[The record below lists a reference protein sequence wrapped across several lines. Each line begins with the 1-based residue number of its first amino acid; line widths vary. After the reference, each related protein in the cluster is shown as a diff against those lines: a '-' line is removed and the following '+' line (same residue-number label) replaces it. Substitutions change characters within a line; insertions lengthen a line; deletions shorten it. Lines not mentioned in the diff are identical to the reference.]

1 MSNPISLN
9 VTGLDTE
16 SIMTSLM
23 AVESQPLTRLKN
35 QQAELLQKKTAWNT
49 VKSQI
54 DKVIEKIASL
64 TKAASFDGKTAT
76 VSSSS
81 VLTATAT
88 AGATPGTYQVQVHT
102 LAAAQVV
109 QSSGFASMTDPF
121 PVPVAGTITLNGQS
135 ITISE
140 TDTLESVTAK
150 INATANVGAR
160 AAILQTSP
168 GSYRMILTSD
178 TTGAAGAMEFGGDL
192 DVWRALGVLDAGDA
206 VNEIVAATDASF
218 TVNGILFT
226 RSDNSVSDAI
236 PGVTLS
242 LLEAGDGAKT
252 SITVGYDD
260 EAIVASVKE
269 FVTEYNNM
277 IDTVGKY
284 TTYDASTR
292 TAGLL
297 FGDPLVTGL
306 LSQMR
311 AAIFNTVAGA
321 PAGYASLSMVGITTG
336 TGATFSRDG
345 TLTLDEAKLR
355 EALKADRE
363 GVAVLFGA
371 KPANAAKGAAVTAT
385 STLDPGLYPASS
397 VTDGVRSSALWGAGG
412 GWSDGT
418 PGDFADDRIEV
429 DFGQART
436 IDKLTVHTVNSTMFP
451 AADFGIR
458 DFYFEYWDGSAWVAL
473 GDPVTGNT
481 AAVTSV
487 SFSPVTTTKIRLNV
501 TASNDGQHSRVTE
514 IEAFQENQGAFAR
527 LAEIANRYTASDG
540 FVQNRT
546 EALENQDKDLQRR
559 IEEMQRRLDRKEASL
574 RRQYVA
580 LEVTLQKLTSQSA
593 WLTQQINSLAVQR
606 SE

>member
-1 MSNPISLN
+1 M
-9 VTGLDTE
+9 
-16 SIMTSLM
+16 
-23 AVESQPLTRLKN
+23 
-35 QQAELLQKKTAWNT
+35 
-49 VKSQI
+49 
-54 DKVIEKIASL
+54 
-64 TKAASFDGKTAT
+64 AT

-88 AGATPGTYQVQVHT
+88 NAAAAGTYQVHVHS

-109 QSSGFASMTDPF
+109 QSSGFASMTEPL

-135 ITISE
+135 ITITE
-140 TDTLESVTAK
+140 TDTLESIAAK
-150 INATANVGAR
+150 INATAGVGAR
-160 AAILQTSP
+160 ATILQTSP

-178 TTGAAGAMEFGGDL
+178 KTGAAGAMDFGGDL

-206 VNEIVAATDASF
+206 VNEVVAASDASF
-218 TVNGILFT
+218 TVNGISFT
-226 RSDNSVSDAI
+226 RSDNTVSDAI

-260 EAIVASVKE
+260 DAIVDAVKQ
-269 FVTEYNNM
+269 FVAEYNNM

-284 TTYDASTR
+284 TTYDANTR

-311 AAIFNTVAGA
+311 NAIFSTVAGA
-321 PAGYASLSMVGITTG
+321 PDKYSSLQMVGITTG
-336 TGATFSRDG
+336 TGAAYSKQG
-345 TLTLDEAKLR
+345 KLTLDEAKLK

-371 KPANAAKGAAVTAT
+371 KPANAAKGATVTV
-385 STLDPGLYPASS
+385 SSSLDAGLYPASS
-397 VTDGVRSSALWGAGG
+397 VTDGVTSSALWGAGG

-418 PGDFADDRIEV
+418 PGDFTDDRIEI

-436 IDKLTVHTVNSTMFP
+436 IDKLTVHTVNSAAFP

-481 AAVTSV
+481 AAMTSV
-487 SFSPVTTTKIRLNV
+487 SFSPVTTTKVRLTV
-501 TASNDGQHSRVTE
+501 TASNDGQHSRITE

-527 LAEIANRYTASDG
+527 LADIANRYTSSDG
-540 FVQNRT
+540 FVRNRT
-546 EALENQDKDLQRR
+546 EALENQDKALQRR
-559 IEEMQRRLDRKEASL
+559 IEDMQRRLDNREAAL

-593 WLTQQINSLAVQR
+593 WLAQQINSLAAQR
-606 SE
+606 IE